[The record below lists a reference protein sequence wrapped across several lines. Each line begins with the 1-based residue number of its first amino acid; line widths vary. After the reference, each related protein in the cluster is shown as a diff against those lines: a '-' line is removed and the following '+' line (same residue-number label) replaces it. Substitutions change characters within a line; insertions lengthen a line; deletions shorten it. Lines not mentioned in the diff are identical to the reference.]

1 MAQSIATP
9 PDGFDLAVDTDE
21 EFATV
26 CEDWKQK
33 ATAVAQTAYTYSFL
47 LGNIEDKRKDKGSNF
62 DGRRKAHTW
71 WKCCQTF
78 PAMIRNMASHFRP
91 FLLTFLY

>member
-33 ATAVAQTAYTYSFL
+33 STAVAETAYSYSLL
-47 LGNIEDKRKDKGSNF
+47 LGHIEDKRKDTGSNF

-71 WKCCQTF
+71 WKCCQMF
-78 PAMIRNMASHFRP
+78 PAMIRNKASHFRP